1 MMGGER
7 RPFHRSRVTMADSL
21 FYRFDTLALHAG
33 QRPDP
38 ATGSRAVPIYQTTS
52 YVFED
57 TAHAAALFNLE
68 QPGHI
73 YSRISNP
80 TVSVFE
86 ERMAA
91 LEGGVGAIGTASGQA
106 ALHLAIATLVS
117 AGEEIVSSTSLY
129 GGSQNLLAN
138 TLPRFGIRTVFVNP
152 ANPED
157 FRRAITPRTRLIFG
171 ESIGNP
177 RIDVLDLEA
186 VAKIAHAARIPLLID
201 NTFATPYFCRPFE
214 FGADL
219 VLHSATKFIGGH
231 GTTIAGVLV
240 DSGRFDWPASGKFPV
255 LTEPYEGYHGVAF
268 AEEFGPLAFVMKA
281 RLEGLRDFGAS
292 MSPQNA
298 FYLLQGLETLPLRM
312 ERHLGNTRRVVK
324 FLSEHEAVAW
334 VSYPELPTHPSHA
347 LAGKYLPRGAGAVL
361 TFGIKGGREA
371 GRRFIEALELFSHL
385 ANVGDAKSLVIH
397 PASTTHQQ
405 MSAAAMEQGGVTEDM
420 VRLSVGLEDPQDLVE
435 DLGRALSRSQKG

>member
-1 MMGGER
+1 
-7 RPFHRSRVTMADSL
+7 MADSL
-21 FYRFDTLALHAG
+21 FHRFDTLALHAG

-38 ATGSRAVPIYQTTS
+38 TTGSRAVPIYQTTS

-57 TAHAAALFNLE
+57 TAHAASLFNLE

-80 TVSVFE
+80 TVAVFE

-117 AGEEIVSSTSLY
+117 AGEEIVSSSSLY

-138 TLPRFGIRTVFVNP
+138 TLPRFGIRTVFVKPDDPDN
-152 ANPED
+152 
-157 FRRAITPRTRLIFG
+157 FRKAITPRTRLIFG
-171 ESIGNP
+171 ETIGNP

-186 VAKIAHAARIPLLID
+186 VAKLAHDAKLPLLID
-201 NTFATPYFCRPFE
+201 STFATPYLCRPFE
-214 FGADL
+214 FGVDL
-219 VLHSATKFIGGH
+219 VMHSATKFIGGH

-240 DSGRFDWPASGKFPV
+240 DSGRFDWQGSGKFPV
-255 LTEPYEGYHGVAF
+255 LAEPYEGYHGVAF

-281 RLEGLRDFGAS
+281 RLEGLRDFGAA
-292 MSPQNA
+292 MSPQSA

-312 ERHLGNTRRVVK
+312 ERHVANTRLVVK
-324 FLSEHEAVAW
+324 FLAEHEAVAW
-334 VSYPELPTHPSHA
+334 VSYPELPSHPSHA
-347 LAGKYLPRGAGAVL
+347 LAAKYLPRGAGAVL

-405 MSAAAMEQGGVTEDM
+405 MSAEAMARGGVTEDM
-420 VRLSVGLEDPQDLVE
+420 VRLSVGLEDPQDLIQ
-435 DLGRALSRSQKG
+435 DLGRALTRSQKA

>member
-1 MMGGER
+1 
-7 RPFHRSRVTMADSL
+7 MADSL

-38 ATGSRAVPIYQTTS
+38 VTGARAVPIYQTTS
-52 YVFED
+52 YVFDD
-57 TAHAAALFNLE
+57 TAHAAGLFNLE

-80 TVSVFE
+80 TVAVFE

-106 ALHLAIATLVS
+106 ALHLAIATLVC

-138 TLPRFGIRTVFVNP
+138 TLPRFGIRTVFVDP
-152 ANPED
+152 ADPES
-157 FRRAITPRTRLIFG
+157 FRRAITPRTRVVFG
-171 ESIGNP
+171 ETIGNP

-186 VAKIAHAARIPLLID
+186 VAKIAHEAGVPFLVD
-201 NTFATPYFCRPFE
+201 STFATPYLCRPFDH
-214 FGADL
+214 GVDL
-219 VLHSATKFIGGH
+219 VMHSATKFLGGH

-240 DSGRFDWPASGKFPV
+240 DSGRFDWQASGRFPA
-255 LTEPYEGYHGVAF
+255 LTEPSESYHGVAF
-268 AEEFGPLAFVMKA
+268 AGEFGPLAFTMKA

-292 MSPQNA
+292 MSPQSA

-312 ERHLGNTRRVVK
+312 ERHVANARRVAK
-324 FLSEHEAVAW
+324 FLAEHGAVAW
-334 VSYPELPTHPSHA
+334 VSYPELPSHPSQA
-347 LAGKYLPRGAGAVL
+347 LAAKYLPRGAGAIL

-371 GRRFIEALELFSHL
+371 GRKFIEALELFSHL

-405 MSAAAMEQGGVTEDM
+405 MSAEAMAKGGVTEDM
-420 VRLSVGLEDPQDLVE
+420 VRLSVGIEDAE
-435 DLGRALSRSQKG
+435 DLLSDLDRALARSQKA

>member
-1 MMGGER
+1 
-7 RPFHRSRVTMADSL
+7 MADSL
-21 FYRFDTLALHAG
+21 FYRFDTLSLHAG

-38 ATGSRAVPIYQTTS
+38 TTGARAVPIYQTTS

-57 TAHAAALFNLE
+57 TAHAAGLFNLE
-68 QPGHI
+68 QPGHL

-80 TVSVFE
+80 TVAVFE

-91 LEGGVGAIGTASGQA
+91 LEGGVGAIATASGQA

-117 AGEEIVSSTSLY
+117 AGEEIVSSSSLY

-138 TLPRFGIRTVFVNP
+138 TLPRFGIKTVFVNP
-152 ANPED
+152 ADPD
-157 FRRAITPRTRLIFG
+157 AFRRAITPRTRLVFG
-171 ESIGNP
+171 ETIGNP

-186 VAKIAHAARIPLLID
+186 IARVAHDAKLPLLVD
-201 NTFATPYFCRPFE
+201 STFATPSLCRPFE
-214 FGADL
+214 HGVDL
-219 VLHSATKFIGGH
+219 VMHSATKFIGGH

-240 DSGRFDWPASGKFPV
+240 DAGRFDWRASGKFPV

-268 AEEFGPLAFVMKA
+268 AEEFGPLAFLMKA
-281 RLEGLRDFGAS
+281 RLEGLRDFGAA
-292 MSPQNA
+292 MSPQSA

-312 ERHLGNTRRVVK
+312 ERHVVNTRRVVK
-324 FLSEHEAVAW
+324 FLVEHEAVAW
-334 VSYPELPTHPSHA
+334 VSYPELASHPSHA
-347 LAGKYLPRGAGAVL
+347 LAAKYLPRGAGAVF

-405 MSAAAMEQGGVTEDM
+405 MSAEAMAQGGVTEDM
-420 VRLSVGLEDPQDLVE
+420 VRLSVGLEDAEDLVA
-435 DLGRALSRSQKG
+435 DLGRALARSQKA